1 MAKRSEQSI
10 NTSLDVLSSPT
21 HVDCLKGNHF
31 ELIFNFFLIAL
42 CFLLVTPAHLWCLW
56 VNFCIKQE
64 IKVTQVFF
72 LNHIIMEL
80 IYSMECSI
88 QILYTF
94 IFKNDMLMNV
104 LCFMFGLSWIGRPLL
119 QTCICFERY
128 LAVLHPVTF
137 LRYKG
142 IKYRI
147 AATVA
152 AWLMALAYGVYE
164 INTKI
169 FPDYIYT
176 FVFIIALAVVSFCC
190 VSVLCALKHPGPG
203 DTHISKRTGRDV
215 GNQQKRNAFKTIFSA
230 LLLILFT
237 YLPQA
242 ILIFF
247 NGTGVDHILF
257 DCTIVPFMTSLN
269 IFGVIITPLL
279 KLYKESHQQCLK
291 HQTEIKVTP

>member
-1 MAKRSEQSI
+1 MAKRSEQFI
-10 NTSLDVLSSPT
+10 NSTLDVLSSLMPE
-21 HVDCLKGNHF
+21 DCLKGNYFGFIFSHF
-31 ELIFNFFLIAL
+31 ITAL

-56 VNFCIKQE
+56 VHFCTKRK
-64 IKVTQVFF
+64 IKVTQFFF
-72 LNHIIMEL
+72 LNNIIMEL
-80 IYSMECSI
+80 IFCMECGIELLSMV
-88 QILYTF
+88 F
-94 IFKNDMLMNV
+94 VKNYMMWNV
-104 LCFMFGLSWIGRPLL
+104 LYFFFGLSWVGRPLL
-119 QTCICFERY
+119 QTCICIERY

-152 AWLMALAYGVYE
+152 AWLMASAYGV
-164 INTKI
+164 NLANAMI

-176 FVFIIALAVVSFCC
+176 FVFIIALSVVSFCC

-203 DTHISKRTGRDV
+203 DTHISKRTGRDG

-237 YLPQA
+237 YLPQT

-247 NGTGVDHILF
+247 NGTGVDQILF
-257 DCTIVPFMTSLN
+257 VCSVVPFINSVN
-269 IFGVIITPLL
+269 VFGVIITPLL

-291 HQTEIKVTP
+291 HQKEIKVT